1 MAKVTDHGQE
11 GCGGCSYRRR
21 RGLREASFQEGGD
34 LRLNKAEMG
43 SKRVQEDSNC
53 EVTQSFLT
61 LRDPMDFPPGFSI
74 QGVFQAR
81 ILE

>member
-1 MAKVTDHGQE
+1 MDGKDAEDVHTGGGE
-11 GCGGCSYRRR
+11 GSERPPSRR
-21 RGLREASFQEGGD
+21 EGD

-53 EVTQSFLT
+53 EVAQSCLT
-61 LRDPMDFPPGFSI
+61 LCDPMDCSPPGFSI
-74 QGVFQAR
+74 HGIFQAR